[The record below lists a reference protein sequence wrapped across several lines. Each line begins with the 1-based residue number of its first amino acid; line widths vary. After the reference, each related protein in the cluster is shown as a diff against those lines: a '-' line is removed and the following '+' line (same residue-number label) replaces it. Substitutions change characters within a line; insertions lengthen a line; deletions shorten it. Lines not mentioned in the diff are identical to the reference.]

1 MQMMSD
7 NPCSRKRT
15 FWPLLSLLVAG
26 LMLGSTG
33 CAQLGALEAKLKQA
47 QRGGTEASASA
58 EPSPPDG
65 ATQARSLGSI
75 LADLQGGDYAR
86 GERALAGYLER
97 HPEDA
102 VARAVMRQLK
112 ADPETVLGRT
122 SHRYVVQ
129 PGDSYSALAARHL
142 GDAGLFLILAR
153 YNQST
158 DPSDL
163 RVGEVLRLPGKKGAV
178 TAGASDP
185 ADKAGAPGKGEPAV
199 KRLSAAPV
207 PSRQTAAALA
217 LPDEP
222 LSAYRPSA
230 SPDTPR
236 PERLQREAADLQ
248 SKGRVEA
255 ALAHY
260 EVALDID
267 PDLEPAVTRVEAL
280 REQLVDEYHQRAI
293 LRYRNQDLAEAIAL
307 WSRVLEIEP
316 QFEPAQSYRARAR
329 ELQRRLEQL

>member
-1 MQMMSD
+1 MMSD
-7 NPCSRKRT
+7 KPSGRMRSLT
-15 FWPLLSLLVAG
+15 PLLPLLFAG
-26 LMLGSTG
+26 LALGSTG
-33 CAQLGALEAKLKQA
+33 CAQLAALETKLKQA
-47 QRGGTEASASA
+47 QWGEVETNAA
-58 EPSPPDG
+58 EPS
-65 ATQARSLGSI
+65 RSDNAAQVRPLGSI

-112 ADPETVLGRT
+112 ADPEKVLGWM

-153 YNQST
+153 YNGST

-163 RVGEVLRLPGKKGAV
+163 RVGEVLRLPGDATQ
-178 TAGASDP
+178 TAGSRTSGDEEDMP
-185 ADKAGAPGKGEPAV
+185 AKGQPAV
-199 KRLSAAPV
+199 RRLSAAPV

-222 LSAYRPSA
+222 MAAYGPASAA
-230 SPDTPR
+230 ETPP

-248 SKGRVEA
+248 SKGRTEA
-255 ALAHY
+255 ALARY
-260 EVALDID
+260 EAALDLD
-267 PDLEPAVTRVEAL
+267 PDLEPAARRAEAL
-280 REQLVDEYHQRAI
+280 REQLVDDYHQRAI

-307 WSRVLEIEP
+307 WDRVLGIDP

>member
-1 MQMMSD
+1 MMSD
-7 NPCSRKRT
+7 KPSSRTRSLT
-15 FWPLLSLLVAG
+15 PLLPLLFAG
-26 LMLGSTG
+26 LALGSTG

-47 QRGGTEASASA
+47 QRGDVETSAA
-58 EPSPPDG
+58 DPS
-65 ATQARSLGSI
+65 RSDDAAQVRPLGSI
-75 LADLQGGDYAR
+75 LADLQGGDFAR
-86 GERALAGYLER
+86 GEQALTDYLER
-97 HPEDA
+97 HPQDA

-153 YNQST
+153 YNGST

-163 RVGEVLRLPGKKGAV
+163 RVGEVLRLPGDATQ
-178 TAGASDP
+178 TADSRTSGNE
-185 ADKAGAPGKGEPAV
+185 ADMPGKGQPAV
-199 KRLSAAPV
+199 RRLSAAPV

-222 LSAYRPSA
+222 LAAYRPANSA
-230 SPDTPR
+230 ETLP

-248 SKGRVEA
+248 SKGRTEA
-255 ALAHY
+255 ALARY
-260 EVALDID
+260 EAALELD
-267 PDLEPAVTRVEAL
+267 PDLEPAARRAQAL
-280 REQLVDEYHQRAI
+280 REQLVDDYHQRAI

-307 WSRVLEIEP
+307 WDRVLAIDP